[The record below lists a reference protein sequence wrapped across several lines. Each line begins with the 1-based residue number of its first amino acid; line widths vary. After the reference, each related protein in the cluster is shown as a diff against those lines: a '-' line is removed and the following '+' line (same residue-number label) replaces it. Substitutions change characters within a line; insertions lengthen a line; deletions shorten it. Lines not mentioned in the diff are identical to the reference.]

1 MNVDGFEIERKFLIA
16 MPDQALLAGASRSRI
31 EQTYLLGEEGTTERV
46 RMREYPERT
55 EYTHTTKRKI
65 NALRREELEE
75 TIDRT
80 AYAALLRRADPE
92 RRPIEKQRCCLPYE
106 GQLLEIDIF
115 PFWKDYAILEIE
127 LEEEGQ
133 TFSLP
138 AEIRV
143 LREVTEDARY
153 TNSALSREIPDPA
166 REEGNME
173 GCASSKEVK
182 G

>member
-16 MPDQALLAGASRSRI
+16 MPDQKLLAGASRSRI
-31 EQTYLLGEEGTTERV
+31 QQTYLLGEEGTTERV

-106 GQLLEIDIF
+106 GQLLEI
-115 PFWKDYAILEIE
+115 E